1 LWPSRSLAPVSLPRE
16 ATPSPTWHVNT
27 WDWQQ
32 SINNDGVVAAY
43 ANNTANR
50 NVFAG
55 DTSFLWKNGKITPLP
70 GLLGATD
77 TVAFSLNNEG
87 QVVGRSILGVDNH
100 AVLWDHGGIQRLGEL
115 AGDTGDNR
123 SAALKINDRGQAV
136 GYSRNSTAGTRHAVL
151 WYKGTIAHQL
161 PALPNGGNL
170 DQALGINEKGQI
182 VGFSGPARGPEH
194 PALWAEGA
202 EGNPIDLG
210 SLGGASGDAFA
221 INNEGQVVGTS
232 DTSVSGKRHP
242 FFWEDGVMSDLGV
255 LTGDLVGV
263 AYSINERGQVVGS
276 SGSSSNPTDFTTH
289 AFLWE
294 NGVMTDLQ
302 TRIPAN
308 SGWKLVVAGGINN
321 RGQIDG
327 YGIHNGN
334 YRAFLLTPD
343 HDE

>member
-1 LWPSRSLAPVSLPRE
+1 
-16 ATPSPTWHVNT
+16 
-27 WDWQQ
+27 
-32 SINNDGVVAAY
+32 
-43 ANNTANR
+43 
-50 NVFAG
+50 
-55 DTSFLWKNGKITPLP
+55 
-70 GLLGATD
+70 
-77 TVAFSLNNEG
+77 
-87 QVVGRSILGVDNH
+87 
-100 AVLWDHGGIQRLGEL
+100 
-115 AGDTGDNR
+115 
-123 SAALKINDRGQAV
+123 
-136 GYSRNSTAGTRHAVL
+136 
-151 WYKGTIAHQL
+151 
-161 PALPNGGNL
+161 
-170 DQALGINEKGQI
+170 
-182 VGFSGPARGPEH
+182 
-194 PALWAEGA
+194 
-202 EGNPIDLG
+202 
-210 SLGGASGDAFA
+210 
-221 INNEGQVVGTS
+221 
-232 DTSVSGKRHP
+232 
-242 FFWEDGVMSDLGV
+242 MSDLGV